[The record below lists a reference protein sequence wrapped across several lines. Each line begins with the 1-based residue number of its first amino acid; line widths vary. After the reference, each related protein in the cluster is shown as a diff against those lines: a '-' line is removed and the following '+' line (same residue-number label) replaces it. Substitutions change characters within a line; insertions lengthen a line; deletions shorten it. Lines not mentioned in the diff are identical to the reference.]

1 MRLYTLQDTG
11 YKYKRERWAWPKLQ
25 ANKYMKSLKL
35 YFDKKRERS
44 NKMKNSFVLF
54 LHLENVDTSKVPP
67 SRKKKIIF
75 VEIRKVSE
83 RRRNFH

>member
-35 YFDKKRERS
+35 YFDKKKGE
-44 NKMKNSFVLF
+44 
-54 LHLENVDTSKVPP
+54 E
-67 SRKKKIIF
+67 
-75 VEIRKVSE
+75 
-83 RRRNFH
+83 